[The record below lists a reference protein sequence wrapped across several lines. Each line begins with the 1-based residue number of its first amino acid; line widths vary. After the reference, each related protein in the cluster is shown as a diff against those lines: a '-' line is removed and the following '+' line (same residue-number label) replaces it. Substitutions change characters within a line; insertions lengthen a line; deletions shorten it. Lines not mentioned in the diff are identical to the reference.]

1 MISALNSAM
10 GTGTS
15 NYITF
20 GQSSSANN
28 QAELCFTYVGSG
40 NGSNT
45 LDLGMYGKKAM
56 TIFGYGNISF
66 NTTSAPSGILFRA
79 YGTTGT
85 DFNFGPQTGAG
96 NNAFV
101 VYNQSN
107 QGVYLTNGNTAFQ
120 GTSDIRVKKNMSPMN
135 KGLDYINKLKPSYY
149 NYLNDADT
157 YKIRIGFI
165 AQEVEEV
172 IPEIVSI
179 RKEGDYDD
187 LRGLAL
193 GDFTPYLVNAVKDLS
208 KLNENLNLKVETQNT
223 QLNDLNLKFE
233 SQNTQLND
241 LNLKFESQNT
251 QLNDLKVKFD
261 TLQEQIANLIVS
273 GIV

>member
-1 MISALNSAM
+1 
-10 GTGTS
+10 
-15 NYITF
+15 
-20 GQSSSANN
+20 
-28 QAELCFTYVGSG
+28 
-40 NGSNT
+40 
-45 LDLGMYGKKAM
+45 
-56 TIFGYGNISF
+56 
-66 NTTSAPSGILFRA
+66 
-79 YGTTGT
+79 
-85 DFNFGPQTGAG
+85 
-96 NNAFV
+96 
-101 VYNQSN
+101 
-107 QGVYLTNGNTAFQ
+107 
-120 GTSDIRVKKNMSPMN
+120 MN

-223 QLNDLNLKFE
+223 QLNDL
-233 SQNTQLND
+233 
-241 LNLKFESQNT
+241 
-251 QLNDLKVKFD
+251 KVKFD